1 MRIAELVALA
11 PMGVLAVVWL
21 IAQIRDWP
29 E

>member
-11 PMGVLAVVWL
+11 PMSVLAVVWL